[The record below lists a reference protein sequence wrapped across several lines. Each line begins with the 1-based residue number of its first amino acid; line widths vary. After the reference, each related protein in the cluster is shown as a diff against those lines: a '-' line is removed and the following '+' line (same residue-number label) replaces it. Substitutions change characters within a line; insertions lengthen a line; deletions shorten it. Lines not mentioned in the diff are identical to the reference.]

1 MKKWIFSLY
10 LKLQLV
16 YKWFFE
22 KKPLQRSVQSPD
34 ALSLWNRHWCSNLD
48 EDTLNM
54 QNSTGEKV
62 SSCWHLMLMLI
73 RLTIC
78 LLFSINAYHLKSYFL
93 FVHQLWQDPNYVL
106 GCVHPTLHSQHLMM
120 MEFVMSFC
128 SRSTPLQKYV
138 CMF

>member
-1 MKKWIFSLY
+1 MNIQFVLKITTRLQVIFRKK
-10 LKLQLV
+10 KT
-16 YKWFFE
+16 
-22 KKPLQRSVQSPD
+22 LQRSVQSPD

-78 LLFSINAYHLKSYFL
+78 LLFSITAYHLKSYFL